1 MFTLIKVFNNYSIY
15 RNNLTGN
22 YVKVNNQAMINNMEL
37 YYGVV
42 R

>member
-1 MFTLIKVFNNYSIY
+1 MFTLIKVFKNYSIY
-15 RNNLTGN
+15 RNNLTGRDVIITN
-22 YVKVNNQAMINNMEL
+22 KDMINNMEL

>member
-1 MFTLIKVFNNYSIY
+1 MFTLICVFNNYSIY

-22 YVKVNNQAMINNMEL
+22 YVKVNNKAMINSMEI